1 MWIGDIMG
9 FQYLNELD
17 FIKVSTNELNNYI
30 NEYVNNKGYRYIMGN
45 LNEINNIRLELFY
58 NTQTNY
64 DICKSIT
71 DNENHIII
79 IDY

>member
-1 MWIGDIMG
+1 MG